1 MFIIHTSS
9 TFFYPSLRTSE
20 GNKLSNKTSTSRTM
34 KHNLQALLFSIPMSL
49 SLVFLYCWNILPVA
63 IAMVV
68 HMHLEHSMTITFRI
82 YAAGGSNSQQLHYE
96 QQWHCCSKHYFEC
109 LLLLKSTV
117 SSTGLPG
124 CQWVF
129 EPDCYD
135 QRSGNMLA
143 ASGGQIKQKKWTHVA
158 FYVEWQ
164 NLRPDR

>member
-1 MFIIHTSS
+1 LEHV
-9 TFFYPSLRTSE
+9 
-20 GNKLSNKTSTSRTM
+20 
-34 KHNLQALLFSIPMSL
+34 A
-49 SLVFLYCWNILPVA
+49 LPVA

-143 ASGGQIKQKKWTHVA
+143 ASGGQIKQKKWTRVA